1 MYKARTPISASMS
14 YRIRLPSKSEP
25 IDQTHLVTGLERF
38 WFAVQ
43 QNRLAVLVGISV
55 VCAAIAVVTGVLWY
69 DHQASQKAL
78 ALYREATEHY
88 LTRAVGQPQQ
98 ADQNLKQAIA
108 MYRQLVQE
116 YPRTSVAP
124 VALYQLANAFVQI
137 NDFDAAIEAY
147 KRFVLL
153 YPNHTTL
160 LSLVQQRLGYAYLL
174 KGDREQAVKAFS
186 AVLDMPGAVN
196 KDHVLFELAKLE
208 EAQSRPEGALAH
220 YQELMKSYP
229 NSPLASEA
237 GVRSKVLE
245 VKKGPEVPAIG
256 ATGSPPATGP
266 IPPSSTGTKP

>member
-1 MYKARTPISASMS
+1 MS

-25 IDQTHLVTGLERF
+25 IDQSHLITGLERF
-38 WFAVQ
+38 WLTLQ
-43 QNRLAVLVGISV
+43 QNRSAVVVGIFV
-55 VCAAIAVVTGVLWY
+55 VCAAMAIVAGVLWY
-69 DHQASQKAL
+69 DHQTSQKAL

-88 LTRAVGQPQQ
+88 LTRPADQPQQ

-124 VALYQLANAFVQI
+124 VALYQLGNAFVQI
-137 NDFDAAIEAY
+137 NDFDAAIDAY
-147 KRFVLL
+147 RRFVLL
-153 YPNHTTL
+153 YPNHTTV

-174 KGDREQAVKAFS
+174 KGDREEAVKAFS
-186 AVLDMPGAVN
+186 AVLDIPGALN

-208 EAQSRPEGALAH
+208 EARSRPEGALAH

-229 NSPLASEA
+229 NSPFASEA

-256 ATGSPPATGP
+256 TAVSPPATGP
-266 IPPSSTGTKP
+266 TPPGSTSTKP